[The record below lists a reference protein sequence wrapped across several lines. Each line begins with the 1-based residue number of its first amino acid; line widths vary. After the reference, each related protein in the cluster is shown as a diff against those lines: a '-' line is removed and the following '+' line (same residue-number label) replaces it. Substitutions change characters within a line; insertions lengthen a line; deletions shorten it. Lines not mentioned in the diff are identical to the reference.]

1 VVERSPFGVRLW
13 RLLERRR
20 PTVVTK
26 VEQMVASLA
35 QQAGVSS
42 SSLDELLNGVE
53 PSSDVLRLL
62 APALGI
68 HAADMFVVAGLRV
81 PQDLASAWPTLP
93 WDVGSVLEHAVRLQ
107 TSQVGELDELIRS
120 LPINERTDLAPD
132 DDYPEGPAALLLRLQ
147 RNRNIR
153 PYRAKVLAEVGGG
166 PYVSAA
172 TVAGLGTGHV
182 VLTPQYVTAFAHV
195 LGYAPE
201 DVVALAGV
209 GPVFA
214 DARVHPASVELAQL
228 AWNAR
233 RLTSDQLSHVL
244 QVAHGMRRAEPT

>member
-1 VVERSPFGVRLW
+1 MVERSPFGVRLW
-13 RLLERRR
+13 RLLECRR

-26 VEQMVASLA
+26 MEHMVASLA

-42 SSLDELLNGVE
+42 SALDDLLEGAE
-53 PSSDVLRLL
+53 PSPDMLLLL

-68 HAADMFVVAGLRV
+68 HAADMFVIAGLRV
-81 PQDLASAWPTLP
+81 PQDLASAWPTSP
-93 WDVGSVLEHAVRLQ
+93 WDVGSLVEYAVRLPA
-107 TSQVGELDELIRS
+107 SRVGELDELIRS
-120 LPINERTDLAPD
+120 LPIHARTDPAPD
-132 DDYPEGPAALLLRLQ
+132 DDYPEGPGALLLRLQ

-153 PYRAKVLAEVGGG
+153 PYRAIVLAAVGGG

-172 TVAGLGTGHV
+172 TVAGLGPGHV

-214 DARVHPASVELAQL
+214 DAHVHPASAELAAL

-233 RLTSDQLSHVL
+233 RLTSDQLSHVVH
-244 QVAHGMRRAEPT
+244 VAMRMERA